1 VTDRSAHAKRPAF
14 EPATRLLVPTG
25 YNPAMRRPAATIA
38 GVTLLILRVAAG
50 IGFLVQAA
58 LLRPSSLD
66 VSVDGDAL
74 GPLVVVLV
82 GVSLLL
88 VDAVLASFIWLGWN
102 WPRVLVMIGSVISLT
117 TSFVAWWSS
126 GREIT
131 VDAGLATIALDVLVL
146 LALSSRSAA
155 AYARRN
161 ERP

>member
-1 VTDRSAHAKRPAF
+1 
-14 EPATRLLVPTG
+14 
-25 YNPAMRRPAATIA
+25 M
-38 GVTLLILRVAAG
+38 
-50 IGFLVQAA
+50 
-58 LLRPSSLD
+58 
-66 VSVDGDAL
+66 
-74 GPLVVVLV
+74 VVLV
-82 GVSLLL
+82 GASLLL
-88 VDAVLASFIWLGWN
+88 VDAVLASFIWMGWN
-102 WPRVLVMIGSVISLT
+102 WPRVLVMVGSVISLT